1 MSVYNIGNLPDTAV
15 RFVFD
20 TNVLLFLH
28 GFNFENRDQ
37 NVVRNMREY
46 SVIANNIIADCGR
59 VYIDL
64 IALSEFVNKY
74 INRALADKLR
84 VPYKNFRFDKREH
97 RTTPEYSEV
106 IEDLQQVINQI
117 MNSYNVEVVSDG
129 YDQFDASKISEILPV
144 MELNDHLISLVA
156 KKYNACLVTHDR
168 DIVEG
173 CRDINVL
180 TALPVR

>member
-1 MSVYNIGNLPDTAV
+1 MSVYTVGNLPDTAD

-28 GFNFENRDQ
+28 GFNSENRDKSI
-37 NVVRNMREY
+37 VRKMREY
-46 SVIANNIIADCGR
+46 SIIANNIIADGGR

-74 INRALADKLR
+74 INIALADKLG
-84 VPYKNFRFDKREH
+84 VVYKDFRFDKREH
-97 RTTPEYSEV
+97 RGIPEYSEV
-106 IEDLQQVINQI
+106 IEDLQQAINQI
-117 MNSYNVEVVSDG
+117 MDSYNVEIVADG
-129 YDQFDASKISEILPV
+129 YDQFDASKISEILPT

-156 KKYNACLVTHDR
+156 RKYDAYLVTHDR

-173 CRDINVL
+173 CRDVNVL
-180 TALPVR
+180 TALTPR